1 MIDIKKDRL
10 KKFFIFVV
18 AICIL
23 FFISKLMLKGAGLSG
38 SERNAFLV
46 VVLIVFL
53 SASKKAFWLLVF
65 PMCFIY
71 AIYSPIGSVFGQ
83 PTYQYVASVFAT
95 DLLESKE
102 FFSQIPYVNYSFPFL
117 IISGILLYRF
127 ISVKYNIEV
136 YRNKT
141 MIIIMIIFV
150 MTNLSPSIFFKDI
163 ANSFLKVN
171 SELNKLN
178 SLNLPSHWGR
188 SELVNSKYKTYI
200 LIIGESARKDY
211 HHAYGYPINN
221 TPFMSE
227 SNGVLIDGLTSGGTN
242 TVASLRLMLTKP
254 DVDKWEP
261 DYSLSFI
268 DLVKSAGMKTYWVS
282 NQGYIGEFDTP
293 VSFIA
298 KRSDEKYFIK
308 LAGYDSKNTSDFML
322 LDKIKSIIENNNE
335 KKLIVVH
342 LYGSHPDACDRVS
355 DYKNIINVK
364 NAKFG
369 YLNCYISSINKT
381 DDLIR
386 SINEIMNNEF
396 AKDKGSYSIL
406 YFSDHGLAHREVD
419 GVMLFN
425 NNKASKLHYNI
436 PLFKVSSDDK
446 DRKVCKSFKS
456 GLNFVNG
463 IASWIGI
470 ENEKLDKN
478 YSLFDCKD
486 DPYDF
491 GLKNRIKQN
500 VTPIDPAID
509 LIGK

>member
-1 MIDIKKDRL
+1 
-10 KKFFIFVV
+10 
-18 AICIL
+18 
-23 FFISKLMLKGAGLSG
+23 MLKGAGLSG

-71 AIYSPIGSVFGQ
+71 AIYSPIGSVFWSTDISICGFCFRHRSFRKQ
-83 PTYQYVASVFAT
+83 GVFSLKYLMLIT
-95 DLLESKE
+95 RFL
-102 FFSQIPYVNYSFPFL
+102 FL

-335 KKLIVVH
+335 KK
-342 LYGSHPDACDRVS
+342 
-355 DYKNIINVK
+355 INSCSFVWK
-364 NAKFG
+364 
-369 YLNCYISSINKT
+369 SSRC
-381 DDLIR
+381 LR
-386 SINEIMNNEF
+386 
-396 AKDKGSYSIL
+396 
-406 YFSDHGLAHREVD
+406 
-419 GVMLFN
+419 
-425 NNKASKLHYNI
+425 
-436 PLFKVSSDDK
+436 
-446 DRKVCKSFKS
+446 
-456 GLNFVNG
+456 
-463 IASWIGI
+463 
-470 ENEKLDKN
+470 
-478 YSLFDCKD
+478 
-486 DPYDF
+486 
-491 GLKNRIKQN
+491 
-500 VTPIDPAID
+500 
-509 LIGK
+509 